1 MFYVDTALFF
11 NGNLNANRFKLNVW
25 LDQCDK
31 EFQMITNFNIQ
42 FCKNFLVLS
51 LTASS
56 LIIMGCQKGSNSTQ
70 DASTSLSREFSSL
83 SENVSATEAFQI
95 PGDFVIPG
103 DNQSCSFNNQEV
115 LDGGSVTAY
124 VNSTV
129 TFGGS
134 CQSETRT
141 CMNGVLSGSNQYAS
155 CAVDSPASC
164 LFNGETISHG
174 QNLTTYLNSNVAFGG
189 SCQSEMRTCENGSL
203 SGSSQYASCEVAA
216 PASCLFNGQT
226 ITHGRS
232 SIAFATSTVG
242 FGEFC
247 LQESR
252 TCTNGALSGSSQ
264 YASCEVAAPA
274 SCLFNGQ
281 TITHDQN
288 VLSYATSTVGFGESC
303 QQETRTCSNG
313 ALSGSSKYASCE
325 VAAPASCLFNGQT
338 ITHGQNVMGYLA
350 PSVDA
355 GSACKQEVRTCAN
368 GSLSGSYFFQSC
380 VVEEQEPTPLPEVT
394 DPPTLPASSTPTT
407 SSTPTV
413 SETPT
418 PTTSSTPVVSEPTLP
433 TTPPLTPTPTTSST
447 PGVSQPTTPPVVTPD
462 DPNECPTY
470 KKDHFDCRK
479 CKPGQHDCRHCMKDH
494 KESASKENYG
504 QTKKDCKKPK
514 KEKCKDKEVKK
525 DDCKK
530 KKKDCKDKNKD
541 DCKDKKKDCD
551 KSKKEKKAH
560 EHKHNNKPCD
570 HEHKHQKDRPCDLK
584 D

>member
-1 MFYVDTALFF
+1 
-11 NGNLNANRFKLNVW
+11 
-25 LDQCDK
+25 
-31 EFQMITNFNIQ
+31 MITM

-56 LIIMGCQKGSNSTQ
+56 LIMMGCQKGSNGAQ

-83 SENVSATEAFQI
+83 SENVSATDAFQI

-115 LDGGSVTAY
+115 LDGGSITAY

-129 TFGGS
+129 AFGGS

-141 CMNGVLSGSNQYAS
+141 CTNGVLSGSSQYAS
-155 CAVDSPASC
+155 CAVDAPASC

-174 QNLTTYLNSNVAFGG
+174 QSLTAYLNSNVAFGG
-189 SCQSEMRTCENGSL
+189 SCQSETRICENGSL

-226 ITHGRS
+226 VAHGLS
-232 SIAFATSTVG
+232 AMAFATSTVG
-242 FGEFC
+242 FGESC
-247 LQESR
+247 QQESR

-281 TITHDQN
+281 TI
-288 VLSYATSTVGFGESC
+288 A
-303 QQETRTCSNG
+303 
-313 ALSGSSKYASCE
+313 
-325 VAAPASCLFNGQT
+325 
-338 ITHGQNVMGYLA
+338 HGQNVMGYLA

-355 GSACKQEVRTCAN
+355 SSTCKQETRTCEN
-368 GSLSGSYFFQSC
+368 GSLSGSYFFSSC

-394 DPPTLPASSTPTT
+394 DPTTPPASSTPTT

-413 SETPT
+413 SETPIPTDEPT
-418 PTTSSTPVVSEPTLP
+418 PTTSSTPTVSQP
-433 TTPPLTPTPTTSST
+433 TTPPVVTPTPTTSST
-447 PGVSQPTTPPVVTPD
+447 PTVSQPATPPVVTPD

-494 KESASKENYG
+494 KDSTSKENYG
-504 QTKKDCKKPK
+504 QYKKDCKKPK
-514 KEKCKDKEVKK
+514 KEDCKDKHKEDCKDKEEK
-525 DDCKK
+525 CKK
-530 KKKDCKDKNKD
+530 S
-541 DCKDKKKDCD
+541 KKDCD
-551 KSKKEKKAH
+551 KDKKSK
-560 EHKHNNKPCD
+560 
-570 HEHKHQKDRPCDLK
+570 PCDLK
-584 D
+584 H

>member
-1 MFYVDTALFF
+1 
-11 NGNLNANRFKLNVW
+11 
-25 LDQCDK
+25 
-31 EFQMITNFNIQ
+31 MITM

-56 LIIMGCQKGSNSTQ
+56 LIMMGCQKGSNGAQ

-83 SENVSATEAFQI
+83 SENVSATDAFQI

-115 LDGGSVTAY
+115 LDGGSITAY

-129 TFGGS
+129 AFGGS

-141 CMNGVLSGSNQYAS
+141 CTNGVLSGSSQYAS
-155 CAVDSPASC
+155 CAVDAPASC

-174 QNLTTYLNSNVAFGG
+174 RSLTAYLNSNVAFGG
-189 SCQSEMRTCENGSL
+189 SCQSETRICENGSL

-226 ITHGRS
+226 VAHGLS
-232 SIAFATSTVG
+232 AMAFATSTVG
-242 FGEFC
+242 FGESCQQESRTCTNGALSGSSQYASCEVAAAASC
-247 LQESR
+247 LFNGQTIAHGQNVFSYATSTVGFGESCQQESR

-281 TITHDQN
+281 TI
-288 VLSYATSTVGFGESC
+288 A
-303 QQETRTCSNG
+303 
-313 ALSGSSKYASCE
+313 
-325 VAAPASCLFNGQT
+325 
-338 ITHGQNVMGYLA
+338 HGQNVMGYLA

-355 GSACKQEVRTCAN
+355 GATCKQETRTCEN
-368 GSLSGSYFFQSC
+368 GSLSGSYFFSSC

-394 DPPTLPASSTPTT
+394 DPTTPPASSTPTT

-413 SETPT
+413 SETPIPTDEPT
-418 PTTSSTPVVSEPTLP
+418 PTTSSTPTVSQP
-433 TTPPLTPTPTTSST
+433 TTPPVVTPTPTTSST
-447 PGVSQPTTPPVVTPD
+447 PTVSQPATPPVVTPD

-494 KESASKENYG
+494 KDSTSKENYG
-504 QTKKDCKKPK
+504 QYKKDCKKPK
-514 KEKCKDKEVKK
+514 KEDCKDKHKEDCKDKEEK
-525 DDCKK
+525 CKK
-530 KKKDCKDKNKD
+530 S
-541 DCKDKKKDCD
+541 KKDCD
-551 KSKKEKKAH
+551 KDKKSK
-560 EHKHNNKPCD
+560 
-570 HEHKHQKDRPCDLK
+570 PCDLK
-584 D
+584 H

>member
-11 NGNLNANRFKLNVW
+11 NGNLKANRFKLNVW

-51 LTASS
+51 LTTSS
-56 LIIMGCQKGSNSTQ
+56 LIMMGCQKGSNSTQ
-70 DASTSLSREFSSL
+70 DASTSFSREFSSL

-103 DNQSCSFNNQEV
+103 DNQSCSFNNQEI

-155 CAVDSPASC
+155 CAVDAPASC

-174 QNLTTYLNSNVAFGG
+174 QSLTTYLNSNVVFGG

-226 ITHGRS
+226 IVHS
-232 SIAFATSTVG
+232 QSAVAFATSTVG
-242 FGEFC
+242 FGESC

-252 TCTNGALSGSSQ
+252 TCTNGALSGSNQ

-281 TITHDQN
+281 TIVHSQSA
-288 VLSYATSTVGFGESC
+288 VAFATSTVGFGESC
-303 QQETRTCSNG
+303 LQESRICTNG
-313 ALSGSSKYASCE
+313 ALSGSSQYASCE

-394 DPPTLPASSTPTT
+394 DPTTPPASSTPTT

-418 PTTSSTPVVSEPTLP
+418 PTDEQP
-433 TTPPLTPTPTTSST
+433 TTPVTPTPTTSST
-447 PGVSQPTTPPVVTPD
+447 PGVSQPTTPPVVTPSTSST
-462 DPNECPTY
+462 PCVSYPTTP
-470 KKDHFDCRK
+470 KPPVVVPPKEDCKDKHHKDCK
-479 CKPGQHDCRHCMKDH
+479 H
-494 KESASKENYG
+494 
-504 QTKKDCKKPK
+504 KKDCKDK
-514 KEKCKDKEVKK
+514 KHEDCKKKKDDCKDKEVKK

-530 KKKDCKDKNKD
+530 KKKDCKDKDRNKK